1 MDSRDREARQDPPFR
16 KCEAVTL
23 PTGPFDWVIDGP
35 KISAYLL
42 NMDHIRGRS
51 KAKYLM
57 SFGFTPE
64 APGVLADALVRHA
77 LLHSLSMTILPAYE
91 PLRVVCQGTVTA
103 PDGREMPLR
112 TIWEAQSTTEMRLIT
127 VIPLTR

>member
-1 MDSRDREARQDPPFR
+1 M
-16 KCEAVTL
+16 TL

-42 NMDHIRGRS
+42 NIEHPRGRS

-57 SFGFTPE
+57 SFGFMPE

-77 LLHSLSMTILPAYE
+77 LLHSLSMIVVPSYE

-112 TIWEAQSTTEMRLIT
+112 TIWEAQGTTEMRLIT

>member
-1 MDSRDREARQDPPFR
+1 MDSRDREAREDPARR
-16 KCEAVTL
+16 KCGAVTL
-23 PTGPFDWVIDGP
+23 PTGPFDWVIDGR

-42 NMDHIRGRS
+42 NTEHSRGRS

-64 APGVLADALVRHA
+64 APSVLADALVRHA
-77 LLHSLSMTILPAYE
+77 LLHSLGMTIMPSYD
-91 PLRVVCQGTVTA
+91 PLRVVCEGAVIA

-112 TIWEAQSTTEMRLIT
+112 TIWEARGASEMRLIT
-127 VIPLTR
+127 AIPLTR